1 MRRPELIAGLGGAAV
16 WPLAARAQRAA
27 LAVIDRLLDVASL
40 RPFLKG
46 GCARLDRFEG
56 QNVAIEYRRRAQDAR
71 IPAFAAARTIHGNH
85 DSRMSV
91 RERNAG
97 A

>member
-27 LAVIDRLLDVASL
+27 LAIIDRLLDLASL

-46 GCARLDRFEG
+46 LRETGWVEG

-71 IPAFAAARTIHGNH
+71 IPAFATARTIHGND

-91 RERNAG
+91 RNAG